1 MNTQAPAPDSA
12 PASDLSASTLPLP
25 VVTRRLKG
33 KIPSLPKPQRD
44 AINNLLLD
52 GATYGVVVQRMAEQG
67 VELNAENVSNWYQ
80 TGFQNF
86 LAHLERSD
94 YQRSRYEAATDLLQ
108 DTDTSKLPQAGLQ
121 TAAAQIYDLLGHF
134 TAAAVGQNVADDPDK
149 YTRIVNSL
157 SRLARE
163 TLALQKYQDA
173 CAKARAA
180 LHQLKDP
187 KRKLTDSERRAIVM
201 HVDDI
206 LGISH
211 DDDDDEPQPAM
222 DDSPIMPTSPT
233 PDSSPSS
240 SSSSSCPAPSPSP
253 QALTTAA

>member
-1 MNTQAPAPDSA
+1 MNTQATAPDSA
-12 PASDLSASTLPLP
+12 PAPDLSASTLPLP
-25 VVTRRLKG
+25 IVARRLKG
-33 KIPSLPKPQRD
+33 KIPSLPKAQRD
-44 AINNLLLD
+44 AINNLLLE
-52 GATYGVVVQRMAEQG
+52 GATYGVVVQRMAERG

-94 YQRSRYEAATDLLQ
+94 YQRSRYEAAADLLQ
-108 DTDTSKLPQAGLQ
+108 DTDASKLPQAGLQ

-134 TAAAVGQNVADDPDK
+134 TATAVGQNVADDPDK

-180 LHQLKDP
+180 LHELKDP
-187 KRKLTDSERRAIVM
+187 KRKLTDSERRAIVR

-206 LGISH
+206 LGISS
-211 DDDDDEPQPAM
+211 DDIEDDPPELETIGVTTSPA
-222 DDSPIMPTSPT
+222 DSPSAAIA
-233 PDSSPSS
+233 SS
-240 SSSSSCPAPSPSP
+240 SSSEAVS
-253 QALTTAA
+253 TTA

>member
-1 MNTQAPAPDSA
+1 MNTQATAPDSA

-25 VVTRRLKG
+25 IVARRLKG
-33 KIPSLPKPQRD
+33 KIPSLPKAQRD
-44 AINNLLLD
+44 AINHLLLE
-52 GATYGVVVQRMAEQG
+52 GATYGVVVQRMAERG

-108 DTDTSKLPQAGLQ
+108 DTDASKLPQAGLQ

-180 LHQLKDP
+180 LHELKDP
-187 KRKLTDSERRAIVM
+187 KRKLTDSERRAIVRQ
-201 HVDDI
+201 VDDI
-206 LGISH
+206 LGLSSE
-211 DDDDDEPQPAM
+211 DDDDEPDPETNRVPTASADPPPAA
-222 DDSPIMPTSPT
+222 IA
-233 PDSSPSS
+233 SS
-240 SSSSSCPAPSPSP
+240 SSSE
-253 QALTTAA
+253 ALSTTA